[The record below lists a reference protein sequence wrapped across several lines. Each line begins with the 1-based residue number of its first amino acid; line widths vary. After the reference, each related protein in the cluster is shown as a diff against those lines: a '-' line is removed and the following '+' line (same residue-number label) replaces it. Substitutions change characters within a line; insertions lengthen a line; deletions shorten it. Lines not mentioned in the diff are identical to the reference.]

1 MKRSTDRILTTHT
14 GSLPRPP
21 DLIAMIDAQ
30 ENGELYDQTAFSD
43 RVRSAVSEV
52 VRQQVDAG
60 VDIVSDGEQSK
71 PSFATYVKNRLS
83 GLDGQNDIPRIFA
96 DRQEFSGWNS
106 SQNLAPSRLAAPI
119 RPTCNGPLGWND
131 RSAVDAD
138 IANLQSAVQNV
149 QVEDAFIPSASL
161 GIIAEIMLNE
171 YYPTEEAYLY
181 ALADVM
187 KEEYRAI
194 TDAGFI
200 LQLDAP
206 DAAMG
211 RHAQFWD
218 KPLED
223 FRSATALRV
232 EAVNHAL
239 QGIPDEQVRF
249 HLCWGNYEGPHNYD
263 VPLEDIVDLVL
274 KVNAGAYS
282 VEASNPRHAHE
293 WEVWQDVKLPDGK
306 ILIPGVIDST
316 SNFIE
321 HPKVVAG
328 RIVQYANLVGREN
341 VIAGTDCGFG
351 TSAGPSKVHPTVM
364 WAKFRAMA
372 DGAKLATDQLW
383 G

>member
-1 MKRSTDRILTTHT
+1 
-14 GSLPRPP
+14 
-21 DLIAMIDAQ
+21 
-30 ENGELYDQTAFSD
+30 
-43 RVRSAVSEV
+43 
-52 VRQQVDAG
+52 
-60 VDIVSDGEQSK
+60 
-71 PSFATYVKNRLS
+71 
-83 GLDGQNDIPRIFA
+83 
-96 DRQEFSGWNS
+96 
-106 SQNLAPSRLAAPI
+106 
-119 RPTCNGPLGWND
+119 
-131 RSAVDAD
+131 
-138 IANLQSAVQNV
+138 
-149 QVEDAFIPSASL
+149 
-161 GIIAEIMLNE
+161 
-171 YYPTEEAYLY
+171 
-181 ALADVM
+181 M

-223 FRSATALRV
+223 FLSATALRV

-316 SNFIE
+316 CNFIE

>member
-1 MKRSTDRILTTHT
+1 
-14 GSLPRPP
+14 
-21 DLIAMIDAQ
+21 MIDAQ

-43 RVRSAVSEV
+43 KVRSAVSNI
-52 VRQQVDAG
+52 VRQQVGAG

-83 GLDGQNDIPRIFA
+83 GLDGQNDTPRIFA
-96 DRQEFSGWNS
+96 DRQEFADWNAT
-106 SQNLAPSRLAAPI
+106 LAAPPSRLAAPI
-119 RPTCNGPLGWND
+119 RPTCNGPLGWKD
-131 RSAVDAD
+131 RSAVDTD
-138 IANLQSAVQNV
+138 IANLQNAVQDV
-149 QVEDAFIPSASL
+149 DVEDAFIPSASL

-171 YYPTEEAYLY
+171 YYPSEEAYLY

-187 KEEYRAI
+187 KEEYKAI

-218 KPLED
+218 RPLED

-239 QGIPDEQVRF
+239 QGIPEEQVRF
-249 HLCWGNYEGPHNYD
+249 HLCWGNYEGPHNHD
-263 VPLEDIVDLVL
+263 VPLEDIVDLAL

-351 TSAGPSKVHPTVM
+351 TSAGQAKVHPTVM

-372 DGAKLATDQLW
+372 DGARIASQKLW

>member
-1 MKRSTDRILTTHT
+1 MKRSADRILTTHT

-21 DLIAMIDAQ
+21 DLLEMIDAK
-30 ENGELYDQTAFSD
+30 ENGEPYDPQAFAE
-43 RVRSAVSEV
+43 RVRTAVADI

-60 VDIVSDGEQSK
+60 VDIVSDGEQGK
-71 PSFATYVKNRLS
+71 PSFASYVKDRLS
-83 GLDGQNDIPRIFA
+83 GLDGENTEPRIFA
-96 DRQEFSGWNS
+96 DRQEFSEWND
-106 SQNLAPSRLAAPI
+106 SQTIAPSRLMAPV
-119 RPTCNGPLGWND
+119 RPTCNGPLGWKD
-131 RSAVDAD
+131 RSAVDTD
-138 IANLQSAVQNV
+138 VANLQNALASVNV
-149 QVEDAFIPSASL
+149 ADAFIPSASL

-171 YYPTEEAYLY
+171 HYPSEEAYLY

-187 KEEYRAI
+187 KVEYRAI

-218 KPLED
+218 KSIAE

-239 QGIPDEQVRF
+239 ERIPEEQVRF
-249 HLCWGNYEGPHNYD
+249 HLCWGNYEGPHNHD

-293 WEVWQDVKLPDGK
+293 WQVWQDVKLPDGK

-321 HPKVVAG
+321 HPRVVAE
-328 RIVQYANLVGREN
+328 RIIRYANLVGREN

-364 WAKFRAMA
+364 WAKFQAMA
-372 DGAKLATDQLW
+372 DGAALATQQLW
-383 G
+383 R

>member
-21 DLIAMIDAQ
+21 DLCAMIDAQ

-96 DRQEFSGWNS
+96 DRQEFAEWNS

-131 RSAVDAD
+131 RSAVDTD
-138 IANLQSAVQNV
+138 IANLKSAVQNV

-171 YYPTEEAYLY
+171 YYLTEEAYLY

-218 KPLED
+218 KSLED

-239 QGIPDEQVRF
+239 QGIPDEQVSDSI
-249 HLCWGNYEGPHNYD
+249 C
-263 VPLEDIVDLVL
+263 
-274 KVNAGAYS
+274 AGATTK
-282 VEASNPRHAHE
+282 AHT
-293 WEVWQDVKLPDGK
+293 
-306 ILIPGVIDST
+306 IT
-316 SNFIE
+316 T
-321 HPKVVAG
+321 
-328 RIVQYANLVGREN
+328 Y
-341 VIAGTDCGFG
+341 
-351 TSAGPSKVHPTVM
+351 
-364 WAKFRAMA
+364 
-372 DGAKLATDQLW
+372 LW
-383 G
+383 RTLLTWC

>member
-1 MKRSTDRILTTHT
+1 
-14 GSLPRPP
+14 
-21 DLIAMIDAQ
+21 MINAK

-83 GLDGQNDIPRIFA
+83 GFDGQNDIPRIFA
-96 DRQEFSGWNS
+96 DRQEFSEWNS

-138 IANLQSAVQNV
+138 IANLKSAVQNV
-149 QVEDAFIPSASL
+149 QVEDVFIPSASL

-171 YYPTEEAYLY
+171 YYPSEEAYLY

-200 LQLDAP
+200 IQLDAP

-223 FRSATALRV
+223 FRSVTALRV

-274 KVNAGAYS
+274 KVHAGAYS